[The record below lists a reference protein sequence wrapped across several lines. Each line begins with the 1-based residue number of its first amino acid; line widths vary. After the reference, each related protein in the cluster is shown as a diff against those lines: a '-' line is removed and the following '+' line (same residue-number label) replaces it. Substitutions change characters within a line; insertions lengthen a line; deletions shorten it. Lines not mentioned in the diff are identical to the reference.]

1 MEKLTKITSTN
12 FSPIRLPIRK
22 FSGKKNLQIN
32 QSTIL
37 GQFDSFRSDLSTM
50 HNPIRKLEQPI
61 CSNLSN
67 LTTVRVMNN
76 QQINLAMSNPV
87 I

>member
-1 MEKLTKITSTN
+1 M
-12 FSPIRLPIRK
+12 
-22 FSGKKNLQIN
+22 
-32 QSTIL
+32 
-37 GQFDSFRSDLSTM
+37 M
-50 HNPIRKLEQPI
+50 HNPIGTLEQPI